1 MKHCPKKK
9 SIGLLGGTFDPIHNG
24 HLRIS
29 MLALRHFCLDEVW
42 WIISLANPL
51 KKKQNITSFEER
63 IKKAKAYPKGK
74 KIIVSGIEKEIKTPY
89 SIDVINHLIK
99 KNRKVQFVWLQGVDN
114 LEKMHE
120 WKKWREIFIN
130 FRLQFLIVHFTLLI

>member
-1 MKHCPKKK
+1 MKHFPRKK

-29 MLALRHFCLDEVW
+29 MLALKDILFRRSMVDNFF
-42 WIISLANPL
+42 SKSF
-51 KKKQNITSFEER
+51 KKKKKKTSPALMKELKTE
-63 IKKAKAYPKGK
+63 AYPKGK

-114 LEKMHE
+114 LEKMHGVE
-120 WKKWREIFIN
+120 KMERD
-130 FRLQFLIVHFTLLI
+130 FL